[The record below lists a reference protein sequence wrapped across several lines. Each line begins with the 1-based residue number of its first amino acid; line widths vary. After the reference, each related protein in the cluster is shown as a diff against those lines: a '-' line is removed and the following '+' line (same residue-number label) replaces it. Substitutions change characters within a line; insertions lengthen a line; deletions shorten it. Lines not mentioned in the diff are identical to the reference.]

1 MSEKQMVQYTEKLL
15 TGTISNRYKR
25 FLSDITLDNGEE
37 INAHVPNTGSMK
49 TCWGVDWKVAVSF
62 HDNPKRKLKYTLEM
76 THNGKTWI
84 GTNTHL
90 TNKLAFEA
98 VKRHLIKE
106 LSDYDDIKK
115 EVKIGD
121 SRIDLL
127 LTKGDK
133 KCYVEV
139 KNVTLDAGDGLVTF
153 PDSVTTRGQK
163 HLRELT
169 QIVKNGDRAC
179 MLYIVQREDVDR
191 FAPAFKIDPEYAKLL
206 TEAHKA
212 GVEILVYR
220 CKVTPKE
227 VVVDKQLHYTLTN

>member
-1 MSEKQMVQYTEKLL
+1 MAKFAEKLQ

-25 FLSDITLDNGEE
+25 FLSDITLDSGEE

-49 TCWGVDWKVAVSF
+49 TCWGVDWRVAVSF

-84 GTNTHL
+84 GTNTNL

-98 VKRHLIKE
+98 VDQKLIKE
-106 LSDYDDIKK
+106 LADYDHIRP
-115 EVKIGD
+115 EVKIGE

-127 LTKGDK
+127 LTKGDE

-139 KNVTLDAGDGLVTF
+139 KNVTLDSGDGLVTF
-153 PDSVTTRGQK
+153 PDSVSTRGQK

-169 QIVKNGDRAC
+169 QIVQNGDRAC

-191 FAPAFKIDPEYAKLL
+191 FAPAADIDPKYAELL
-206 TEAHKA
+206 KEAHEA

-220 CKVTPKE
+220 CKVTPEE
-227 VVVDKQLHYTLTN
+227 VVVNKQLPYTIT